1 MSSTEISKAAS
12 IVINAAKLLEQNPD
26 PETTGVLMWALTQAL
41 MLNANGSSVPQ
52 PARRKRKARPQD
64 AAIKENPCKT

>member
-41 MLNANGSSVPQ
+41 MLNANGSSAPQ
-52 PARRKRKARPQD
+52 PARRKRKARPLD
-64 AAIKENPCKT
+64 EGTSV